1 MPNLKEVR
9 NRISSTQ
16 STRQITKAM
25 KLVSAT
31 KLRKAQEAITKM
43 RPYAEKLS
51 QILANLKDSVK
62 ENEELLRY
70 FEKREVRKVLLVAI
84 SSDRG
89 LAGAFNANVIKTTKR
104 LLGDTYKH
112 LDVETDVEILYV
124 GKKAYEILKNVFQ
137 NPHNTAHMNLFAHLG
152 AEQAFALTDLLIQK
166 FLSKEVD
173 EVCMIYNSF
182 KNAATQVV
190 KTETLLPIQTLENEN
205 QKGQIEYIFEPDK
218 VGILG
223 DLIPRTIKTQF
234 FKALLDSHAGEHGA
248 RMVAMDKATENAGE
262 LLNNLK
268 LQYNQARQAAIT
280 NEILEIVGGAAAL
293 DG

>member
-137 NPHNTAHMNLFAHLG
+137 NLHNTTHMNLFAHLG

-173 EVCMIYNSF
+173 EVCMVYNSF